1 MQSKVYRQVS
11 KPLCLNIVGL
21 HYIIAVQT
29 HHTYYN
35 RPEKQYT
42 CPTQPSDPHRHVSFY
57 HKGNTFFYVA
67 RR

>member
-11 KPLCLNIVGL
+11 KPLCLNIVG
-21 HYIIAVQT
+21 HRHIIAVQT

-42 CPTQPSDPHRHVSFY
+42 CSTQPSDPHRHVSFY